1 MAVTI
6 RNNADTPNMA
16 NNRLVYTISST
27 KSSEPQFR
35 MVLDILDNNGDLL
48 QRLKQ
53 QPNKSN
59 AGVFDIGQIV
69 TNYLGPTDRIW
80 DTATDNTPALNAKCA
95 DQFQIRFGEEY
106 ASSTTGIPAIYTG
119 LTPESAG
126 EPQVSSSNY
135 NYFINGFWNP
145 NQTGFDW
152 VYQTKYR
159 EEETYGLPTFNHQ
172 LGLTQYT
179 TNDVRLGD
187 YHTVSILNGNLRG
200 EANAD
205 IDNSFAQDVYAMRV
219 EQFDADNGTVA
230 LDTLYNLTL
239 RGAPIELWDDV
250 YQNQSYRSR
259 LIHWGVGPQNLIDGG
274 IAIDADCA
282 YYVVTFH
289 NQTAEPSVND
299 AGIWSTHRF
308 DLVDPECDFPGVR
321 FAWKNQ
327 YGVWDYFNFELA
339 ESRTSNIQRE
349 SYEQNF
355 VDYGTTYAAT
365 WDVERRG
372 VSQFQNRI
380 EKNRTAESGYLTQS
394 EADNLRELFFST
406 DVYIQNPNGTVANNN
421 TFLPVVITNASITE
435 KTNPRSQKLFRFT
448 AEYKYAN
455 DQQPRV

>member
-1 MAVTI
+1 MAITI

-27 KSSEPQFR
+27 KSSQPQFR
-35 MVLDILDNNGDLL
+35 MILDILDNNGDLL

-80 DTATDNTPALNAKCA
+80 DTTADNTPALNAFCA
-95 DQFQIRFGEEY
+95 DEFRIRFGEEY
-106 ASSTTGIPAIYTG
+106 ASTVTGIPAIYTG
-119 LTPESAG
+119 ETPEAAG
-126 EPQVSSSNY
+126 EPQVSASHY
-135 NYFINGFWNP
+135 NYFINGHWNP
-145 NQTGFDW
+145 NQSGFDW
-152 VYQTKYR
+152 VYQTKYD
-159 EEETYGLPTFNHQ
+159 EEDTYGLPTFNHQ
-172 LGLTQYT
+172 NGLTQFT

-205 IDNSFAQDVYAMRV
+205 IDNGFAQDVFAM
-219 EQFDADNGTVA
+219 QIKQYDSTGTILSADI
-230 LDTLYNLTL
+230 LYNLTL
-239 RGAPIELWDDV
+239 RGAPTELWDDV
-250 YQNQSYRSR
+250 YLNQTYRTR
-259 LIHWGVGPQNLIDGG
+259 LLHWGVGPQNLEDGG
-274 IAIDADCA
+274 IAIDPSTS
-282 YYVVTFH
+282 YYIVTFH
-289 NQTAEPSVND
+289 NQSAEPGVND
-299 AGIWSTHRF
+299 DGIWSTHRF
-308 DLVDPECDFPGVR
+308 DIVDRECDFEGVR

-327 YGVWDYFNFELA
+327 YGVWDYYNFELA
-339 ESRTSNIQRE
+339 ESTTSNITRE

-365 WDVERRG
+365 WDPERRG
-372 VSQFQNRI
+372 LSQFQNRI
-380 EKNRTAESGYLTQS
+380 EKNRTAESGYLNQT
-394 EADNLRELFFST
+394 EADLLRELFYST

-448 AEYKYAN
+448 AEYKYAS
-455 DQQPRV
+455 DQQARV